1 MGTQVC
7 SCEYSKSFRNSFF
20 YSITPVPAF
29 ELYFSIRKEFLQKVS
44 GEIAFELV
52 SLFHVQIQEPISRS
66 TTMRALVFLGKFA
79 QFYITKYFKQEDDD
93 DSSICVDECNPC
105 GFFITRDVKIYQYHM
120 IKW

>member
-44 GEIAFELV
+44 GEIAFELI

-79 QFYITKYFKQEDDD
+79 QFYIKIFQ
-93 DSSICVDECNPC
+93 
-105 GFFITRDVKIYQYHM
+105 TRR
-120 IKW
+120 